1 MKKAEIQTFY
11 IHCASIDWGVKTRA
25 VFVPSGWDKCDKI
38 AELHEFI
45 DRFVDDLEDIG
56 LTPTWACVTEDYLG
70 EGPCTIWKR
79 VGPV

>member
-11 IHCASIDWGVKTRA
+11 IHCVSVDWGVKTRA
-25 VFVPSGWDKCDKI
+25 VFIPSGWDMCDKL
-38 AELHEFI
+38 AELCEFI

-56 LTPTWACVTEDYLG
+56 LTPTWAYATKDYQG
-70 EGPCTIWKR
+70 EGSYIVRKA